1 MRRFICLMLAAIL
14 IFLLP
19 GCKEEEPEFIKP
31 AQFYYLNADVL
42 AEDIGYGDTYEIFLS
57 ETRETEHINDN
68 LVAFLNDYLQ
78 GPITPV
84 LYLTIPS
91 DAKLVDAQMFEHGI
105 HIIFS
110 EEFSK
115 LSGIDLTLACTYL
128 SITLFEY
135 FDVDYVEIRAEG
147 VRLEG
152 KESIT
157 ISLDSLYLK
166 DSFPEPTIVS

>member
-1 MRRFICLMLAAIL
+1 MRRFICIILALMIIL
-14 IFLLP
+14 ILP
-19 GCKEEEPEFIKP
+19 GCKDEEPEFIKP

-57 ETRETEHINDN
+57 ETRETAHINGD
-68 LVAFLNDYLQ
+68 LVAFLKDYLQ

-91 DAKLVDAQMFEHGI
+91 DVTLVEADISEHGI
-105 HIIFS
+105 RIVFS

-135 FDVDYVEIRAEG
+135 FDADHVYISADG
-147 VRLEG
+147 VLLEG

-157 ISLDSLYLK
+157 ISLDSLDLK
-166 DSFPEPTIVS
+166 DNFPESTTVY